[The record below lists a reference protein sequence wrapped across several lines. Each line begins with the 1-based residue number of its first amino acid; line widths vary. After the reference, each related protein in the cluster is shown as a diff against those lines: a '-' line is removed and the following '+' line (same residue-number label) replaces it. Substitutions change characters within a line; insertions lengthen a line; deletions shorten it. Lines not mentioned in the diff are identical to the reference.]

1 MSEIIDYKFLLESLR
16 KEIID
21 LQAINEYEVDR
32 FYIDKKIKKSKA
44 LAYLVSVAIQVLDKV
59 KLEEE
64 IRELRSMVEEL
75 KQVER
80 D

>member
-16 KEIID
+16 KEIVD
-21 LQAINEYEVDR
+21 LQAIDEYGVDR